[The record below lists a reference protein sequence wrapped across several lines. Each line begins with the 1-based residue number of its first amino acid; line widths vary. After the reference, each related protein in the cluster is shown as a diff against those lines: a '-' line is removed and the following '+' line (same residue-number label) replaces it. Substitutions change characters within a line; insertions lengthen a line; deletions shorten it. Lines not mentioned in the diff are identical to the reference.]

1 MSDSNAA
8 NIPRLCSFP
17 LFSPRTATNNIV
29 GCIKQHK
36 SNINILVCIK
46 RTKCLIPML
55 LTSHDF
61 VLFLCSRREQRQ
73 RTISWAVS
81 NNTRATLK
89 KTGLYQKNK
98 TMVAVIHTSLQ
109 VITVG
114 LGLAGFDIS
123 RSRDPESALNQRRFR
138 SFYGSS
144 HGAIA
149 DLWEDLM
156 ITPIDQARIDLDDD
170 CLETFFVAMFFL
182 RNYTS
187 EHIMS
192 GLYKHSE
199 TAVRGYWRYYCAK
212 VQALKDQVIVW
223 PKDWNDQEK
232 ELFLFTV
239 DGVHCRI
246 RERGHP
252 TLYRDPAIYSH
263 KFHQAA
269 FVYELAISI
278 REPRL
283 VHIAGPF
290 DASVGDLTI
299 FQEAGLM
306 DKVPPGKRGIADS
319 AYSSEKEV

>member
-1 MSDSNAA
+1 
-8 NIPRLCSFP
+8 
-17 LFSPRTATNNIV
+17 
-29 GCIKQHK
+29 
-36 SNINILVCIK
+36 
-46 RTKCLIPML
+46 
-55 LTSHDF
+55 
-61 VLFLCSRREQRQ
+61 
-73 RTISWAVS
+73 
-81 NNTRATLK
+81 
-89 KTGLYQKNK
+89 
-98 TMVAVIHTSLQ
+98 MVAVIHTALQ

-114 LGLAGFDIS
+114 LGLAGFDLS
-123 RSRDPESALNQRRFR
+123 RSRNPESVLNQRRFKA
-138 SFYGSS
+138 FYGSS
-144 HGAIA
+144 YGAIT
-149 DLWEDLM
+149 DLWEDLV
-156 ITPIDQARIDLDDD
+156 ITPIDEARIDLDND
-170 CLETFFVAMFFL
+170 CLEHFFVAMFFL
-182 RNYTS
+182 KTYS
-187 EHIMS
+187 CEHIMA

-199 TAVRGYWRYYCAK
+199 NAVRGYWHYYCAK

-223 PKDWNDQEK
+223 PKDWKDQEK

-299 FQEAGLM
+299 FQEEGLM
-306 DKVPPGKRGIADS
+306 EKVPPGKRGIADS
-319 AYSSEKEV
+319 AYSFEKGVISYRNPNDEKEVKKFKARALARHESFNNRIKMFACLENRFRHQHEDHQMVFEAVCVIVQYQIDNGSPIFDV